1 MIGELRVLREVF
13 EEIIIPPAVDLEIE
27 NLSEFSIILD
37 EYHNSEWIIKKKPED
52 KNRVAG
58 LREELD
64 DGESEAI
71 VLAVELGAEYLLIDE
86 RIGTKKARE
95 NGLQTI
101 GLIGVLVKAK
111 EKGII
116 DKVEPIINNL
126 IEKAGFWISEN
137 LIDRILKE
145 VEER

>member
-71 VLAVELGAEYLLIDE
+71 VLDLFG
-86 RIGTKKARE
+86 G
-95 NGLQTI
+95 
-101 GLIGVLVKAK
+101 
-111 EKGII
+111 
-116 DKVEPIINNL
+116 
-126 IEKAGFWISEN
+126 
-137 LIDRILKE
+137 
-145 VEER
+145 